1 MQIRRSVVFLG
12 LIRQFDVKVFQIRIR
27 VTLYFFV
34 ALIIKITIYS
44 IVIGLKLKSYFPL
57 IHLSS
62 CYRSVC
68 YRTAC
73 YRTACYR
80 TVCYRTVQ

>member
-12 LIRQFDVKVFQIRIR
+12 PIRQFDVKVFQIRIR
-27 VTLYFFV
+27 VTLNFLV
-34 ALIIKITIYS
+34 GLIIKITISS

-62 CYRSVC
+62 CYQTVC

-73 YRTACYR
+73 CR